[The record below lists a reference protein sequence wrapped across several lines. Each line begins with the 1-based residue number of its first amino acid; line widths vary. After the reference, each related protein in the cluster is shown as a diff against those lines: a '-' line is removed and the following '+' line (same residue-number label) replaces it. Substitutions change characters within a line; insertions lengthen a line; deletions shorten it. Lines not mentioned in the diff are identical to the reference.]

1 MISNEYAVA
10 FTLPDANDFVE
21 ASGLLRYDS
30 SGVHLEFQTK
40 DALFGVIKSG
50 VKSVHITHAQLRA
63 LHYRKS
69 WFRHFIILQ
78 TKDMKSL
85 KDVPG
90 AESGEVRLK
99 IKKSDMDQAQSMGMH
114 VSSALTDA
122 RLKRLVEESASDE

>member
-1 MISNEYAVA
+1 MITNEYAIA

-40 DALFGVIKSG
+40 DALIGVFKSG
-50 VKSVHITHAQLRA
+50 VKSAHISHGQLRD
-63 LHYRKS
+63 LRYRKS
-69 WFRHFIILQ
+69 WFRHFLILQ

-99 IKKSDMDQAQSMGMH
+99 IKKSDVDQARSLGLH

-122 RLKRLVEESASDE
+122 RLKRLVEESDADE

>member
-1 MISNEYAVA
+1 MITNEYAVP

-30 SGVHLEFQTK
+30 TGVHLEFQTK
-40 DALFGVIKSG
+40 DALFGVIKSA
-50 VKSVHITHAQLRA
+50 VKSVHITHAQLRD
-63 LHYRKS
+63 LRYRKS
-69 WFRHFIILQ
+69 WFWHYIILQ

-90 AESGEVRLK
+90 AESGQVRLK
-99 IKKSDMDQAQSMGMH
+99 IKKAELDQAKSLGLH

-122 RLKRLVEESASDE
+122 RLKRLVEESAADE

>member
-1 MISNEYAVA
+1 MITNEYAIA

-21 ASGLLRYDS
+21 ASGLLRYES
-30 SGVHLEFQTK
+30 TGLHLEFQSK
-40 DALFGVIKSG
+40 DAIIGVIKSG
-50 VKSVHITHAQLRA
+50 VKSTLISHDQLRG

-69 WFRHFIILQ
+69 WFRHFLILQ
-78 TKDMKSL
+78 TKDMRSL

-99 IKKSDMDQAQSMGMH
+99 IKKSDADQAKSLGLH

-122 RLKRLVEESASDE
+122 RLKRLVAESDADE